1 MSETNDPF
9 NQDRTIGDNGE
20 SAVSFL
26 ISFLPNWKC
35 IKFGI
40 ENHIVNLK
48 EVLRKEIDPIA
59 LKIKSMPDF
68 VAFNTKTEETF
79 LIEVKYRDNSK
90 DGKYLFKY
98 LDGYNKYW
106 KGTKLIIVRPNEP
119 HFVYIDL
126 EKIEPKMRK
135 LIKVGQDSYRE
146 FWDFSN
152 IERNIKELFPELTDE
167 NIENASKMIL
177 GKKGKN

>member
-48 EVLRKEIDPIA
+48 EILRKEIDPIA

-68 VAFNTKTEETF
+68 VAFNTKTGETL
-79 LIEVKYRDNSK
+79 LIEVKYRSNSK

-98 LDGYNKYW
+98 LEKYNEHW

-119 HFVYIDL
+119 HFIYVDL
-126 EKIEPKMRK
+126 EKIDSKMKK
-135 LIKVGQDSYRE
+135 LIEVGPNSYRE
-146 FWDFSN
+146 YWDFN
-152 IERNIKELFPELTDE
+152 KVEKNIKELFPDLSDE
-167 NIENASKMIL
+167 DIEKASKMIL
-177 GKKGKN
+177 GKR